1 MEEDEEDEE
10 GGRKRKKRK
19 KNKAVKFYVSVMAMT
34 MMIATSTI
42 T

>member
-1 MEEDEEDEE
+1 MRREA
-10 GGRKRKKRK
+10 GRGKREQ
-19 KNKAVKFYVSVMAMT
+19 NKAVKFYVSVMAMT